1 MNIEKRHDI
10 LTKVYNQFE
19 DYKLA
24 PLRQRVLELFSQV
37 SELLCS
43 IGCSG
48 LKLEEFPQQELV
60 ILVQLFSH
68 IARIVEEME
77 NEYIKE
83 NFPFDDVE
91 LSLNGMEETF
101 EDIGAFLY
109 NALDSLTYNSIKIVH

>member
-1 MNIEKRHDI
+1 M
-10 LTKVYNQFE
+10 
-19 DYKLA
+19 
-24 PLRQRVLELFSQV
+24 
-37 SELLCS
+37 CS

-77 NEYIKE
+77 NDYLKDI
-83 NFPFDDVE
+83 FPLDDVM
-91 LSLNGMEETF
+91 LSLDGMEETF